1 MIKKLLYILSFS
13 IIFVNDLSFA
23 KEIKIIAK
31 IDNQI
36 ITNIDLEDRY
46 NMSLFLAQINPK
58 SKKQKEIIKD
68 QILEQMI
75 DEKLQLIDIQKNQI
89 IDSEI
94 EQKIN
99 KIISNNNL
107 NLEKISRKNFAFKQ
121 YREQIK
127 TKILFSQLVK
137 NKIYPKIKVKN
148 SAINDILEINNI
160 KKDIISFKIAEIYL
174 AKNDNSAKIAKIF
187 FAELQDGAD
196 FNKLSK
202 EFSNLYKDISL
213 DEEYW
218 VGEGELHPKLYQA
231 ISVLEK
237 NQIST
242 PVELNGDYY
251 IFKIID
257 KKSLPNINI
266 DNLDEIEDI
275 IFRRELNLAVK
286 SYILDLRKNSNI
298 KLF

>member
-36 ITNIDLEDRY
+36 ITNIDLDDRY

-58 SKKQKEIIKD
+58 SQKQKEIIKD

-75 DEKLQLIDIQKNQI
+75 NEKLQLIDIQKNQI
-89 IDSEI
+89 TDNEI
-94 EQKIN
+94 EQKIDQ
-99 KIISNNNL
+99 IISTNNIDL
-107 NLEKISRKNFAFKQ
+107 KEISRKKLSINQ

-127 TKILFSQLVK
+127 TKILFSKLVK
-137 NKIYPKIKVKN
+137 NNISPKIKIKN

-160 KKDIISFKIAEIYL
+160 KKDIISFKISEIYL
-174 AKNDNSAKIAKIF
+174 AKSDNSAKIAKIF

-196 FNKLSK
+196 FKKLSK
-202 EFSNLYKDISL
+202 EFSNLYNDISL

-218 VGEGELHPKLYQA
+218 VGEGELHPKLYQE
-231 ISVLEK
+231 IFNLEK
-237 NQIST
+237 NQISN

-257 KKSLPNINI
+257 KKFLPNVNI

-275 IFRRELNLAVK
+275 IFRRELNLAIK
-286 SYILDLRKNSNI
+286 SYILDLRKSSNI

>member
-58 SKKQKEIIKD
+58 SQKQKEIIKD

-75 DEKLQLIDIQKNQI
+75 NEKLQLIDIQKNQI
-89 IDSEI
+89 TDNEI
-94 EQKIN
+94 EQKIDQ
-99 KIISNNNL
+99 IISNNNL
-107 NLEKISRKNFAFKQ
+107 NLEKISRKKLALKQ

-127 TKILFSQLVK
+127 IKILFSQLVK
-137 NKIYPKIKVKN
+137 NKISPQIKIKN

-160 KKDIISFKIAEIYL
+160 KKEIISFKISEIYL
-174 AKNDNSAKIAKIF
+174 AKSDNSAKIAKIF
-187 FAELQDGAD
+187 FTELQDGAD
-196 FNKLSK
+196 FKKLSK
-202 EFSNLYKDISL
+202 EFSNLYDDILL

-218 VGEGELHPKLYQA
+218 VGEGELHPKLYQE
-231 ISVLEK
+231 IVNLEQ
-237 NQIST
+237 NQISN

-257 KKSLPNINI
+257 KKFLPNIKI

-275 IFRRELNLAVK
+275 IFRRELNLAIK

>member
-58 SKKQKEIIKD
+58 SQKQKEIIKD

-75 DEKLQLIDIQKNQI
+75 NEKLQLIDIQKNQI
-89 IDSEI
+89 TDNEI
-94 EQKIN
+94 EQKIEQ
-99 KIISNNNL
+99 IISNNNL
-107 NLEKISRKNFAFKQ
+107 NLEKISRKKLALKQ

-127 TKILFSQLVK
+127 IKILFSQLVK
-137 NKIYPKIKVKN
+137 NKISPQIKIKN

-160 KKDIISFKIAEIYL
+160 KKEIISFKISEIYL
-174 AKNDNSAKIAKIF
+174 AKSDNSAKIAKIF
-187 FAELQDGAD
+187 FTELQDGAD
-196 FNKLSK
+196 FKKLSK
-202 EFSNLYKDISL
+202 EFSNLYDDILL

-218 VGEGELHPKLYQA
+218 VGEGELHPKLYQE
-231 ISVLEK
+231 IVNLEQ
-237 NQIST
+237 NQISN

-257 KKSLPNINI
+257 KKFLPNIKI

-275 IFRRELNLAVK
+275 IFRRELNLAIK